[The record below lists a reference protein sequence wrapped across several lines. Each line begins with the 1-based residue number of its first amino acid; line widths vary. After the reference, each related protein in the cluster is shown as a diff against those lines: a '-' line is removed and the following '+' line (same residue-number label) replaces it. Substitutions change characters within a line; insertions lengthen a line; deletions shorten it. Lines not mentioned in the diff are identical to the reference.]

1 MNYIDIILSLILFY
15 GLFKGFTRG
24 LIIEAASLL
33 SIIIGILGALTFTP
47 IMENLLS
54 YFFSDEKLP
63 SSIILFTASLILIVL
78 GINFFAKNLTK
89 FIKLVSL
96 GGINKV
102 LGGIFGVSKYVL
114 LISIL
119 FVFVDQFSFMFEFF
133 ESNVL
138 DESIMFESLKNVGYY
153 ILQLL
158 ESSDVEIPEKLV

>member
-1 MNYIDIILSLILFY
+1 MNYLDIIISLVLFY

-33 SIIIGILGALTFTP
+33 SIIIGIFGALTFTP
-47 IMENLLS
+47 IIESLLS
-54 YFFSDEKLP
+54 YFISSDKLP
-63 SSIILFTASLILIVL
+63 SSVIIFTVSLILIVL
-78 GINFFAKNLTK
+78 GVNFFAKNLTK

-102 LGGIFGVSKYVL
+102 LGGVFGVSKYIL
-114 LISIL
+114 LFGIL
-119 FVFVDQFSFMFEFF
+119 LVFVDQFSFMFEFF

-158 ESSDVEIPEKLV
+158 ESNDVKIPEKLV

>member
-1 MNYIDIILSLILFY
+1 MNYLDIIIGLIFFY

-47 IMENLLS
+47 IIESLLS
-54 YFFSDEKLP
+54 YFLSDEKLP

-78 GINFFAKNLTK
+78 SVNIFARNLTK

-102 LGGIFGVSKYVL
+102 LGGIFGVSKYIL
-114 LISIL
+114 LISIF

-133 ESNVL
+133 ESNFL
-138 DESIMFESLKNVGYY
+138 EESVMFESLKKIGYY
-153 ILQLL
+153 IIKLL
-158 ESSDVEIPEKLV
+158 ESNDVKIPEKLV

>member
-1 MNYIDIILSLILFY
+1 MNYLDIILSLILFY

-33 SIIIGILGALTFTP
+33 SIIVGILGALAFKP
-47 IMENLLS
+47 MIESLLS
-54 YFFSDEKLP
+54 YFLSNEKLP
-63 SSIILFTASLILIVL
+63 SSIILFTASLILIIL

-133 ESNVL
+133 ESNFL
-138 DESIMFESLKNVGYY
+138 EESVMFESLKNVGYY
-153 ILQLL
+153 IIQLL
-158 ESSDVEIPEKLV
+158 ESKDAKIPEKLV

>member
-33 SIIIGILGALTFTP
+33 SIVIGILGALTFTP
-47 IMENLLS
+47 IMESLLS
-54 YFFSDEKLP
+54 YFLSEEKLP
-63 SSIILFTASLILIVL
+63 SSIILFTASLILIIL

-133 ESNVL
+133 ESNFL
-138 DESIMFESLKNVGYY
+138 EESVMFESLKNVG
-153 ILQLL
+153 
-158 ESSDVEIPEKLV
+158 

>member
-24 LIIEAASLL
+24 LINEAASLL
-33 SIIIGILGALTFTP
+33 SIVIGILGALTFTP
-47 IMENLLS
+47 IMESLLS
-54 YFFSDEKLP
+54 YFLSEEKLP

-78 GINFFAKNLTK
+78 GINFFARNLTK

-102 LGGIFGVSKYVL
+102 LGGIFGISKYVL

-119 FVFVDQFSFMFEFF
+119 FVFVDQFSFIFEVF
-133 ESNVL
+133 ESNFL
-138 DESIMFESLKNVGYY
+138 EESVMFESLKNVGYF

-158 ESSDVEIPEKLV
+158 ESNDVKIPEKLV

>member
-1 MNYIDIILSLILFY
+1 MNYLDIIISLVLFY

-33 SIIIGILGALTFTP
+33 SIIIGIFGALTFTP
-47 IMENLLS
+47 IIESLLS
-54 YFFSDEKLP
+54 YFISSDKLP
-63 SSIILFTASLILIVL
+63 SSVIIFTVSLILIVL

-102 LGGIFGVSKYVL
+102 LGGVFGVSKYIL
-114 LISIL
+114 LFGIL
-119 FVFVDQFSFMFEFF
+119 LVFVDQFSFMFEFF

-138 DESIMFESLKNVGYY
+138 NESIMFESLKNVGYY

-158 ESSDVEIPEKLV
+158 ESNDVKIPEKLV

>member
-1 MNYIDIILSLILFY
+1 MNYLDIIIGLIFFY

-47 IMENLLS
+47 IIESLLS
-54 YFFSDEKLP
+54 YFLSDEKLP
-63 SSIILFTASLILIVL
+63 PSIILFTASLILIVL
-78 GINFFAKNLTK
+78 GVNIFARNLTK

-102 LGGIFGVSKYVL
+102 LGGIFGVSKYIL

-119 FVFVDQFSFMFEFF
+119 LVFVDQFSFMFEFF
-133 ESNVL
+133 ESNFL
-138 DESIMFESLKNVGYY
+138 EESVMFESLKKIGYY
-153 ILQLL
+153 IIQLL
-158 ESSDVEIPEKLV
+158 ESNDVKIPEKLV

>member
-1 MNYIDIILSLILFY
+1 MNYLDIILSLILFY

-24 LIIEAASLL
+24 LIIEAAALL

-47 IMENLLS
+47 ILESLLS
-54 YFFSDEKLP
+54 YFLSDEKLP

-78 GINFFAKNLTK
+78 GVNFFARNLTK

-102 LGGIFGVSKYVL
+102 LGGIFGISKYVL

-119 FVFVDQFSFMFEFF
+119 FVFVDQFSFIFEVF
-133 ESNVL
+133 ESNFL
-138 DESIMFESLKNVGYY
+138 EESVMFESLKNVGYF

-158 ESSDVEIPEKLV
+158 ESNDVKIPEKLV

>member
-1 MNYIDIILSLILFY
+1 MNYLDIIIGLIFFY

-47 IMENLLS
+47 IIESLLS
-54 YFFSDEKLP
+54 YFLSDEKLP

-78 GINFFAKNLTK
+78 SVNIFARNLTK

-102 LGGIFGVSKYVL
+102 LGGIFGVSKYIL
-114 LISIL
+114 LIGFL

-133 ESNVL
+133 ESNFL
-138 DESIMFESLKNVGYY
+138 EESVMFESLKNVGYY
-153 ILQLL
+153 IIQLL
-158 ESSDVEIPEKLV
+158 ESNDVKIPEKLV

>member
-1 MNYIDIILSLILFY
+1 MNYLDIILSLILFY

-24 LIIEAASLL
+24 LIIEAAALL

-47 IMENLLS
+47 ILESLLS
-54 YFFSDEKLP
+54 YFLSDEKLP

-78 GINFFAKNLTK
+78 GINFFARNLTK

-102 LGGIFGVSKYVL
+102 LGGIFGVSKYIL

-119 FVFVDQFSFMFEFF
+119 LVFVDQFAFMFEFF
-133 ESNVL
+133 ESNFL
-138 DESIMFESLKNVGYY
+138 DESVMFKSLKNLGYY
-153 ILQLL
+153 IIQML
-158 ESSDVEIPEKLV
+158 ESNDVKIPEKLV

>member
-1 MNYIDIILSLILFY
+1 MNYLDIILSLILFY

-33 SIIIGILGALTFTP
+33 SIIVGILGALAFTP
-47 IMENLLS
+47 IIESLLS
-54 YFFSDEKLP
+54 YFLSNEKLP
-63 SSIILFTASLILIVL
+63 SSIILFTVSLILIVL
-78 GINFFAKNLTK
+78 GVNFFARNLTK
-89 FIKLVSL
+89 FIKLISL

-133 ESNVL
+133 ESNL
-138 DESIMFESLKNVGYY
+138 LEESVMFESLKNVGYY
-153 ILQLL
+153 IIQLL
-158 ESSDVEIPEKLV
+158 ESNDVKIPEKLV

>member
-33 SIIIGILGALTFTP
+33 SIVIGILGALTFTP
-47 IMENLLS
+47 IMESLLS
-54 YFFSDEKLP
+54 YFLSEEKLP
-63 SSIILFTASLILIVL
+63 SSIILFTASLILIIL

-133 ESNVL
+133 ESNFL
-138 DESIMFESLKNVGYY
+138 EESVMFESLKNVGYY
-153 ILQLL
+153 IIQLL
-158 ESSDVEIPEKLV
+158 ESKDAKIPEKLV

>member
-1 MNYIDIILSLILFY
+1 MNYLDIIISLVLFY

-33 SIIIGILGALTFTP
+33 SIIIGIFGALTFTP
-47 IMENLLS
+47 IIESLLS
-54 YFFSDEKLP
+54 YFISSGKLP
-63 SSIILFTASLILIVL
+63 SSVIIFTVSLILIVL
-78 GINFFAKNLTK
+78 GVNFFAKNLTK

-102 LGGIFGVSKYVL
+102 LGGVFGVSKYIL
-114 LISIL
+114 LFGIL
-119 FVFVDQFSFMFEFF
+119 LVFVDQFSFMFEFF

-158 ESSDVEIPEKLV
+158 ESNDVKIPEKLV

>member
-33 SIIIGILGALTFTP
+33 SIVIGILGALTFTP
-47 IMENLLS
+47 IMESLLS
-54 YFFSDEKLP
+54 YFLSEEKLP
-63 SSIILFTASLILIVL
+63 SPIILFTASLILIIL

-133 ESNVL
+133 ESNFL
-138 DESIMFESLKNVGYY
+138 EESVMFESLKNVGYY
-153 ILQLL
+153 IIQLL
-158 ESSDVEIPEKLV
+158 ESKDAKIPEKLV

>member
-1 MNYIDIILSLILFY
+1 MNYLDIILSLILFY

-33 SIIIGILGALTFTP
+33 SIIVGILGALAFTP
-47 IMENLLS
+47 IIESFLS
-54 YFFSDEKLP
+54 YLITDDKLP
-63 SSIILFTASLILIVL
+63 SSIILFTVSLILIVL
-78 GINFFAKNLTK
+78 GVNFFARNLTK
-89 FIKLVSL
+89 FIKLISL

-133 ESNVL
+133 ESNL
-138 DESIMFESLKNVGYY
+138 LEESVMFESLKNVGYY
-153 ILQLL
+153 IIQLL
-158 ESSDVEIPEKLV
+158 ESNDVKIPEKLV

>member
-1 MNYIDIILSLILFY
+1 MNYLDIIIGLILIY

-24 LIIEAASLL
+24 LINEAASLL
-33 SIIIGILGALTFTP
+33 SIIIGIFGALTFTP
-47 IMENLLS
+47 IIESLLS
-54 YFFSDEKLP
+54 YFISSDKLP
-63 SSIILFTASLILIVL
+63 SSVIIFTASLILIVL
-78 GINFFAKNLTK
+78 GVNFFAKNLTK

-102 LGGIFGVSKYVL
+102 LGGVFGVSKYIL
-114 LISIL
+114 LFGIL
-119 FVFVDQFSFMFEFF
+119 LVFVDQFSFMFEFF

-158 ESSDVEIPEKLV
+158 ESNDVKIPEKLV

>member
-1 MNYIDIILSLILFY
+1 MNYLDIIISLVLFY

-33 SIIIGILGALTFTP
+33 SIIIGIFGALTFTP
-47 IMENLLS
+47 IIESLLS
-54 YFFSDEKLP
+54 YFISSDKLP
-63 SSIILFTASLILIVL
+63 SSVIIFTASLILIVL
-78 GINFFAKNLTK
+78 GVNFFAKNLTK

-102 LGGIFGVSKYVL
+102 LGGVFGVSKYIL
-114 LISIL
+114 LFGIL
-119 FVFVDQFSFMFEFF
+119 LVFVDQFSFMFEFF

-158 ESSDVEIPEKLV
+158 ESNDVKIPEKLV

>member
-33 SIIIGILGALTFTP
+33 SIIIGLLGALTFTP

-133 ESNVL
+133 ESNFL
-138 DESIMFESLKNVGYY
+138 EESVMFESLKNIGYY
-153 ILQLL
+153 IIQLL
-158 ESSDVEIPEKLV
+158 ESNDVKIPEKLV

>member
-133 ESNVL
+133 ESNFL
-138 DESIMFESLKNVGYY
+138 EESVMFESLKKIGYY
-153 ILQLL
+153 IIQLL
-158 ESSDVEIPEKLV
+158 ETNDVKIPEKLV